1 MRDRRPSILVLALG
15 LIVALAWFGVRRA
28 AAAGTAAVAPKASA
42 VRPGGTVTVPDEG
55 HGRGGESDD
64 RDPDADDTTTGER
77 LAALDQARA
86 DGTLGVGGP
95 LRRSAAP
102 GWAGERPVS
111 RIYDDWEP
119 AIAADPTAPY
129 VYRLVTRYGGPP
141 ACAADCADPAV
152 ILQVSKDDG
161 ASWGPYRYICRCKGT
176 RGMYD
181 PQIEVADETGTV
193 MAAFMRGYSVWFTR
207 STDHGKTWTTP
218 VPVYG
223 KVAWQDKPLLVTS
236 SDGNDVYVAF
246 NGPSAGDAWVA
257 FSHDG
262 GDTWHRRKVTHG
274 PRYLF
279 AFGGS
284 VLADGSVVFAESS
297 LTYAPNNSALV
308 GTSRPT
314 VLRSTD
320 GGRTWSVI
328 RIDTLRIGVACRFHC
343 RPDYYAG
350 HVVLAEARPGVLV
363 LLADGA
369 IKTRGLQSVWAYV
382 SADGGQSWS
391 ARKRISHGS
400 ANGGFPAE
408 TADGSG
414 AVRAWFADRST
425 GRWQIWYRTSTDGVS
440 WTAPVR
446 ISDASGGAVYKTPK
460 GFRQFYGDYGEIDVT
475 DTGTTVAIWG
485 EGRSYW
491 GPGGAW
497 FNRQT

>member
-1 MRDRRPSILVLALG
+1 MRRRVMLVILALG
-15 LIVALAWFGVRRA
+15 LAGAFAWFG
-28 AAAGTAAVAPKASA
+28 AGRGLHGVTAGPRKATTAALGVTTTAPGVAGS
-42 VRPGGTVTVPDEG
+42 
-55 HGRGGESDD
+55 RGGETDGGG
-64 RDPDADDTTTGER
+64 DPDAGDTTTEQR
-77 LAALDQARA
+77 LAALEQARA
-86 DGTLGVGGP
+86 EGTLGVSGP
-95 LRRSAAP
+95 LRRAAAP

-111 RIYDDWEP
+111 RTFDDWEP
-119 AIAADPTAPY
+119 AIAADPTAPF
-129 VYRLVTRYGGPP
+129 VYRLVTRYGGPT
-141 ACAADCADPAV
+141 ACAADCPDPAI

-161 ASWGPYRYICRCKGT
+161 ATWGPYRFLCRCKGT

-181 PQIEVADETGTV
+181 PQIEVADGTGTV

-207 STDHGKTWTTP
+207 STDHGKTWTKP

-223 KVAWQDKPLLVTS
+223 NVAWQDKPLLVTS
-236 SDGNDVYVAF
+236 ADGNDVYLAF
-246 NGPSAGDAWVA
+246 NGPSGGDAWVA

-274 PRYLF
+274 TRYLF
-279 AFGGS
+279 AFGGT

-297 LTYAPNNSALV
+297 LTYGPNNNDLV

-320 GGRTWSVI
+320 GGRTWNVI
-328 RIDTLRIGVACRFHC
+328 RVDTLRLGVACRFHC

-350 HVVLAEARPGVLV
+350 HIVVAEARPGVLV

-382 SADGGQSWS
+382 SADGGQTWS

-408 TADGSG
+408 TADGRG

-425 GRWQIWYRTSTDGVS
+425 GRWQIWYRTSPDGVAWS
-440 WTAPVR
+440 APVQ
-446 ISDASGGAVYKTPK
+446 ISDASSGAVYKSPK

-475 DTGTTVAIWG
+475 DTGATVAIWG
-485 EGRSYW
+485 EARSYW